1 MKFFFD
7 VLRILAAAGVIL
19 TLAVLV
25 SLTGSELLV
34 WIFWGS
40 IVVSFA
46 LFIWAQIEDFFQG
59 PPGAE

>member
-7 VLRILAAAGVIL
+7 VIRILAAAGIIL

-25 SLTGSELLV
+25 SLVGSALLV
-34 WIFWGS
+34 WMLWSAIGAC
-40 IVVSFA
+40 VV
-46 LFIWAQIEDFFQG
+46 LFILAQIEDFFQG